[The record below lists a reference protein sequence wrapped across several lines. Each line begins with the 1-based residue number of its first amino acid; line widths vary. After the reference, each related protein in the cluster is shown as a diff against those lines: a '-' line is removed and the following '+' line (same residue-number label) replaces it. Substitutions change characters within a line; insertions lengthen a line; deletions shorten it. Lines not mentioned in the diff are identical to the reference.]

1 MSAPPDD
8 LEFFLALT
16 LASFKASFVVQRA
29 FKEAGFDNS
38 NWGLLIHVAA
48 HGRAT
53 PSQLV
58 AETGISPT
66 TIRDQV
72 QGLVDRGV
80 LAREPNPLDARSYV
94 LTLTPAGE
102 RDVERGLE
110 VSRRLRATL
119 EERVGDVEPLRR
131 SLLGLGAAFDQL
143 RLEAAEGER
152 ADRVQEILRRRAG

>member
-1 MSAPPDD
+1 MSSPPDD
-8 LEFFLALT
+8 LDFFLALT
-16 LASFKASFVVQRA
+16 LASFKAQLLVQRA
-29 FKEAGFDNS
+29 FKEADVEWA
-38 NWGLLIHVAA
+38 NWGLLLHVAA

-58 AETGISPT
+58 AETGISAT

-80 LAREPNPLDARSYV
+80 LTREPNPLDARSYV
-94 LTLTPAGE
+94 LTLTAAGE
-102 RDVERGLE
+102 RDIELGLE
-110 VSRRLRATL
+110 ASRRIRVTVEQRA
-119 EERVGDVEPLRR
+119 GDVEPLRR
-131 SLLGLGAAFDQL
+131 SLLALGAAFDQL